1 MNVQVKP
8 RPPLSPARSGDP
20 VILFVDDEPD
30 ILSALRRCFRHE
42 AYVLYTALGPAEGL
56 SWLERASVDL
66 VLCDDRM
73 PGMTAADFLLEA
85 RKRSPRTCRG
95 ILTGFPSETLVRGGL
110 EGVADAVLCKPWDDR
125 WLRESIRGL
134 LQKQGSTGSRTAV

>member
-66 VLCDDRM
+66 VICDDRM
-73 PGMTAADFLLEA
+73 PGMTPADFLLEA
-85 RKRSPRTCRG
+85 RKRSPRTCRA
-95 ILTGFPSETLVRGGL
+95 ILTGHPSETLVRCGL
-110 EGVADAVLCKPWDDR
+110 EAGADAFLYKPWEEGR
-125 WLRESIRGL
+125 LRERIRSL
-134 LQKQGSTGSRTAV
+134 LKSGHPRAAAQW

>member
-8 RPPLSPARSGDP
+8 RPTSSPARSGEP
-20 VILFVDDEPD
+20 VILFVDDEPE

-66 VLCDDRM
+66 VICDDRM
-73 PGMTAADFLLEA
+73 PGMTAAEFLLEA
-85 RKRSPRTCRG
+85 RERSPRICRA
-95 ILTGFPSETLVRGGL
+95 ILTGPPSETLVPSGL
-110 EGVADAVLCKPWDDR
+110 EAVAEAVLYKPWDDG

-134 LQKQGSTGSRTAV
+134 LRKQASTGSRTAV